1 MSRLANRTGN
11 IIAVNEQI
19 YNYIRR
25 DEGINI
31 VEIVNIDDDGIL
43 TYTGEQK
50 CLKDSELYPRG
61 IKLTYKQW
69 QGFVEQTLKEY
80 HLQRE
85 EFKKAVDDIMD
96 KLFIREPVLEELDM
110 LVFFY
115 INR

>member
-1 MSRLANRTGN
+1 MKGL
-11 IIAVNEQI
+11 IAVNEQI
-19 YNYIRR
+19 YNYIKR

-43 TYTGEQK
+43 TYTGNK
-50 CLKDSELYPRG
+50 ISLKDSELYPRG
-61 IKLTYKQW
+61 IKLTHKQW
-69 QGFVEQTLKEY
+69 RGLVEQTLAEY

-115 INR
+115 VNR